1 MDGSLVRFE
10 LGADAPLPSGSS
22 PLDLRSHIG
31 GEPDPELELCV
42 GSIGHPEVERFTDP
56 SSGLLECPSVGV
68 APGNVRHSS
77 EPSSRLIPD
86 DVDAVGQRNHFLP
99 MQGSRSL
106 SIARIVPGAM
116 SAPAWTGGAA

>member
-1 MDGSLVRFE
+1 MRVE
-10 LGADAPLPSGSS
+10 LGAGAPLPSGSS
-22 PLDLRSHIG
+22 HPEFRSHISWK
-31 GEPDPELELCV
+31 PDPELELRM

-86 DVDAVGQRNHFLP
+86 DV
-99 MQGSRSL
+99 
-106 SIARIVPGAM
+106 
-116 SAPAWTGGAA
+116 